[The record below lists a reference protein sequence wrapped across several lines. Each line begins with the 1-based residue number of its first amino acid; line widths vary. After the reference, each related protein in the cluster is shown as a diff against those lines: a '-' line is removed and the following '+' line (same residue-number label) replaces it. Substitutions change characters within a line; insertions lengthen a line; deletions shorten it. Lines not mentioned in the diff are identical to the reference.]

1 MVPLEGELLP
11 IGVVREN
18 RFVSLTAVASGG
30 VISGLGD
37 LPSPLDH
44 PELVFKADVL
54 LRLWE
59 GEMLH
64 TEWEGPLQATA
75 GRNSVGTGYREQVH

>member
-1 MVPLEGELLP
+1 M
-11 IGVVREN
+11 
-18 RFVSLTAVASGG
+18 SLTAVASGG

-44 PELVFKADVL
+44 PELVFKADGL

-59 GEMLH
+59 GEMLAPLNGRALCRLQ
-64 TEWEGPLQATA
+64 EG
-75 GRNSVGTGYREQVH
+75 GMV